1 MVGRVEDRG
10 EGGGEGCSGWAE
22 GRGRGMREEEGTSG
36 LVVGGVGGECI
47 RALDG
52 MLITSCKVYYCRLFN
67 VCLGMFL
74 RMCGSEFFLLNCFL
88 LIVRI

>member
-1 MVGRVEDRG
+1 MLEGRRQGKGRG
-10 EGGGEGCSGWAE
+10 RGDSGLAE
-22 GRGRGMREEEGTSG
+22 GRGTGNEGGERGASG
-36 LVVGGVGGECI
+36 SEVGGGVVGECI

-74 RMCGSEFFLLNCFL
+74 RMCGSVF
-88 LIVRI
+88 